1 MRRPGRSVHVWHPRL
16 MKLRLVALLLAAP
29 SISLATDLG
38 PAPAGFDRDGF
49 TLRGTMK
56 ATTAQY
62 ALHADDGTT
71 YETSFST
78 AGAEL
83 AFGVQDRVRVL
94 GFAGIGGFT
103 GYDAVTAPDGSY
115 GVYGVGGRV
124 TLWRSRH
131 LPVELGGG
139 MNVTWWSRDERI
151 ASGEWTALAG
161 GAVRVTPGNVIY
173 GGAQY
178 WFLGRSTRPQADVG
192 GVIVHLDGDAPALY
206 GGWEL
211 RLALLSLR
219 AELRGEPPTWR
230 RLGFGISA
238 GFDL

>member
-1 MRRPGRSVHVWHPRL
+1 M
-16 MKLRLVALLLAAP
+16 LRIASPLVLLLVPCAAF
-29 SISLATDLG
+29 ATDLG

-56 ATTAQY
+56 ATAAQY

-71 YETSFST
+71 YEASFST

-94 GFAGIGGFT
+94 GFAGVGGFT
-103 GYDAVTAPDGSY
+103 GYDTVAAPDGSY
-115 GVYGVGGRV
+115 GVFGAGGRV
-124 TLWRSRH
+124 TVWRSKH

-139 MNVTWWSRDERI
+139 VNLTWWNRDDRV
-151 ASGEWTALAG
+151 ASGEWTALGG

-173 GGAQY
+173 AGAQY
-178 WFLGRSTRPQADVG
+178 WFVGRSTRPQAEVGDV
-192 GVIVHLDGDAPALY
+192 VVHLDGDAPALY

-211 RLALLSLR
+211 RLALVSLR
-219 AELRGEPPTWR
+219 AEVRGEAPTWR
-230 RLGFGISA
+230 RLGFGFSA